1 MHTWLDMD
9 PRTNPFAP
17 GAGTPPPELAGREH
31 LLEKA
36 SIAVDRLA
44 GKLNSRGMVFY
55 GLRGVGKTVLLQQMR
70 LNASA
75 DGYVT
80 VPMEAPENRSLPS
93 ILLPALRA
101 TVIKNSTGAAAK
113 AKFRDLLGVLASFA
127 NAVKAKYDDVEVVL
141 DVAPT
146 AGIADSGDLESDLC
160 SLFSELG
167 RIAADQATV
176 VAIYIDEL
184 QYVSELELAALIS
197 ALHQISQE
205 RLPVTLFA
213 AGLPQLLGQLGKA
226 KSYAERLFD
235 FQEIGSLERAAAADA
250 LTIPARQQSVE
261 FDSRA
266 LDHILDETKC
276 YPYFIQEWGQHA
288 WQIAPTSPIT
298 LVDAQATTESAI
310 AHLDSSFFRVRF
322 DRLTPQEKRY
332 MRAMAELGPGAHR
345 SGDVAEVLSRS
356 VQSLGPCRSSLIRK
370 GMAYSASHGDI
381 AFTVPLFEG
390 FMKRTMDLVI
400 D

>member
-1 MHTWLDMD
+1 M
-9 PRTNPFAP
+9 
-17 GAGTPPPELAGREH
+17 H
-31 LLEKA
+31 LLEAA

-44 GKLNSRGMVFY
+44 GQLNSRGMVFY
-55 GLRGVGKTVLLQQMR
+55 GLRGVGKTVLLQQLR

-75 DGYVT
+75 AGYVT
-80 VPMEAPENRSLPS
+80 VPIEAPENRSLPS

-113 AKFRDLLGVLASFA
+113 AKFRDFLGVLASFA
-127 NAVKAKYDDVEVVL
+127 NAVKVKYDDVEVVL
-141 DVAPT
+141 DVDPT
-146 AGIADSGDLESDLC
+146 VGIANSGDLESDLG

-167 RIAADQATV
+167 RIAVDQATV
-176 VAIYIDEL
+176 VGIYIDEL
-184 QYVSELELAALIS
+184 QYISKFELAALIS

-205 RLPVTLFA
+205 RLTVTLFA

-235 FQEIGSLERAAAADA
+235 FQEIGSLDRVAAANA
-250 LTIPARQQSVE
+250 LAIPARQRAVE
-261 FDSRA
+261 FESLA
-266 LDHILDETKC
+266 LEHILDETKC
-276 YPYFIQEWGQHA
+276 YPYLIQEWGQHA
-288 WQIAPTSPIT
+288 WQIAPSSPIT
-298 LVDAQATTESAI
+298 LNDAQAATESAI

-332 MRAMAELGPGAHR
+332 RRAMTELGPGAHR
-345 SGDVAEVLSRS
+345 SGDVAEVLSRL
-356 VQSLGPCRSSLIRK
+356 VQSLGPCRSSLIKK

-381 AFTVPLFEG
+381 AFTAPLFEG
-390 FMKRTMDLVI
+390 FMNRTMDLAL